1 MAPTSTP
8 ALTGAMIT
16 AFSAT
21 SLPDRALHFFRD
33 ILGLRLVS
41 EDDVSMVFNSGGVA
55 LRVQIVESVIPV
67 PYTSLGWRVPDFD
80 ATVRRLTANGVKL
93 QRFDGLEQDYLGV
106 WTSPN
111 GARVGWFKDPDG
123 NLLSVSD
130 G

>member
-1 MAPTSTP
+1 MSTP
-8 ALTGAMIT
+8 SPLAGATIT

-21 SLPDRALHFFRD
+21 AQPDLSKHFYKD
-33 ILGLRLVS
+33 ILGFKLVS
-41 EDDVSMVFNSGGVA
+41 EDDVSMVFNASGVA
-55 LRVQIVESVIPV
+55 LRVQIVETVFPT

-80 ATVRRLTANGVKL
+80 VTVRRLAASGVKL
-93 QRFDGLEQDYLGV
+93 ERFEQMEQDYLGV
-106 WTSPN
+106 WMSPG